1 MNAREFEPY
10 VALVT
15 GGSRGIGRAVA
26 LRAAAAGWNVAF
38 TYRSDQCAAFRTVSE
53 IESRG
58 RLAAAIRADVG
69 NQREVRDAFAAVIDR
84 FGRLDAVVNNAGV
97 IGGQRAVADID
108 EQLLLD
114 VFRPNVFGTFY
125 CAAEAVRR
133 MSLLRGGRGGVIIN
147 VSSAAAR
154 HGGMPNESHYAA
166 SKGALDSLTIALAKE
181 LAPHGIR
188 VNAVRPGLIV
198 TSIHDSHGGEE
209 TIRRIAPTI
218 PLGRAG
224 TVEEVA
230 STVVFLMSAESSY
243 VHGAVLDVSG
253 GR

>member
-1 MNAREFEPY
+1 MNARDLAPQ
-10 VALVT
+10 VVLVT

-38 TYRSDQCAAFRTVSE
+38 TYRSDQAAAFQTVSE
-53 IESRG
+53 IEARG
-58 RLAAAIRADVG
+58 GLAVAIRADVG
-69 NQREVRDAFAAVIDR
+69 NQREVRDAFAGVMDR

-97 IGGQRAVADID
+97 IGGQRAIADVD
-108 EQLLLD
+108 EEQLLA

-147 VSSAAAR
+147 ISSAAAR

-166 SKGALDSLTIALAKE
+166 SKGALDSLTVALAKE

-188 VNAVRPGLIV
+188 VNAVRPGLIA
-198 TSIHDSHGGEE
+198 TSIHDAHGGEE
-209 TIRRIAPTI
+209 TLRRIAPTV

-230 STVVFLMSAESSY
+230 STVVFLMSGESSY